1 MNQGLGASFE
11 PHEFWQAF
19 SAPGSFEPEP
29 VDGHLGF
36 YPAELADGRQLCLPL
51 RVLPGDG
58 KSAVSSLI
66 LNQASFTVED
76 GLAAALVMLLRAKAP
91 EFIIGVPTLGLPL
104 ASNVARRLGH
114 TRMVPLGTSRKFW
127 YRDDLSEPMKSI
139 TSPTAA
145 KTLYIDPRML
155 PLLRGKRVA
164 VVDDVISSGQSMG
177 AVLRL
182 LAKAEIE
189 PVAIGCAMLQ
199 GRHWEEPL
207 AAWRDRIVAPL
218 RSPRFV
224 LNEKER
230 WVPEV

>member
-1 MNQGLGASFE
+1 MSFE

-19 SAPGSFEPEP
+19 SPPGTHDSNPT
-29 VDGHLGF
+29 DGHHGL
-36 YPAELADGRQLCLPL
+36 YPAPLADGRQLALPI

-58 KSAVSSLI
+58 KSAVASLI
-66 LNQASFTVED
+66 LNQASFAVED
-76 GLAAALVMLLRAKAP
+76 GLANALATLLRTYEP
-91 EFIIGVPTLGLPL
+91 DIIIGVPTLGLPL

-139 TSPTAA
+139 TSPTAS
-145 KTLYIDPRML
+145 KTLYVDPRML

-189 PVAIGCAMLQ
+189 PTVIGCAMLQ
-199 GRHWEEPL
+199 GTNWHEPL
-207 AAWRDRIVAPL
+207 AEWHDRIVAPL
-218 RSPRFV
+218 ASPRFA
-224 LNEKER
+224 LNDKDC
-230 WVPEV
+230 WLPVP

>member
-1 MNQGLGASFE
+1 MSFE

-19 SAPGSFEPEP
+19 DAPGTHERDP

-36 YPAELADGRQLCLPL
+36 YPALLADGRQLPLPL

-58 KSAVSSLI
+58 KSAVASLI
-66 LNQASFTVED
+66 LNQASFAVED
-76 GLAAALVMLLRAKAP
+76 GLAAALASLLREQDP
-91 EFIIGVPTLGLPL
+91 DIIIGVPTLGLPL

-139 TSPTAA
+139 TSPTAS
-145 KTLYIDPRML
+145 KTLYVDPRML
-155 PLLRGKRVA
+155 PLLRGQRVA

-182 LAKAEIE
+182 LAKAEID
-189 PVAIGCAMLQ
+189 PVVIGCAMLQ
-199 GRHWEEPL
+199 GTNWQEPL
-207 AAWRDRIVAPL
+207 SPRRDQIVAPL
-218 RSPRFV
+218 ASPRFF
-224 LNEKER
+224 LNEHER
-230 WVPEV
+230 WSPVSSVTVR

>member
-1 MNQGLGASFE
+1 MSFE

-19 SAPGSFEPEP
+19 SPPGTHDSNPT
-29 VDGHLGF
+29 DGHHGL
-36 YPAELADGRQLCLPL
+36 YHAPLADGRQLALPI

-58 KSAVSSLI
+58 TSAVASLI
-66 LNQASFTVED
+66 LNQASFAVED
-76 GLAAALVMLLRAKAP
+76 GLANALATLLRAHEP
-91 EFIIGVPTLGLPL
+91 DIIIGVPTLGLPL

-139 TSPTAA
+139 TSPTAS
-145 KTLYIDPRML
+145 KTLYVDPRML

-164 VVDDVISSGQSMG
+164 VVDDVISSGQSIS

-189 PVAIGCAMLQ
+189 PVVIGCAMLQ
-199 GRHWEEPL
+199 GTNWHEPL
-207 AAWRDRIVAPL
+207 TAWRERIVAPL
-218 RSPRFV
+218 ASPRFA
-224 LNEKER
+224 LNENER
-230 WVPEV
+230 WTPVV

>member
-1 MNQGLGASFE
+1 MSFE

-19 SAPGSFEPEP
+19 AAPGSFDSDPP
-29 VDGHLGF
+29 DGHFGF
-36 YPAELADGRQLCLPL
+36 YPATLPDGRQLPLPL

-58 KSAVSSLI
+58 KSAVASLI
-66 LNQASFTVED
+66 LNQASFAVED
-76 GLAAALVMLLRAKAP
+76 GLAHALADLLVPFRP
-91 EFIIGVPTLGLPL
+91 DIIIGVPTLGLPL

-139 TSPTAA
+139 TSPSVG

-155 PLLRGKRVA
+155 PLVRGQRVA
-164 VVDDVISSGQSMG
+164 VIDDVISSGQSMS

-199 GRHWEEPL
+199 GTNWHETL
-207 AAWRDRIVAPL
+207 AAHGDRIVAPL
-218 RSPRFV
+218 RSPRFA
-224 LNEKER
+224 LSQNER
-230 WVPEV
+230 WVPIG